1 MLNFSYIKFCIL
13 IAFFSF
19 IAFYQKMNIP
29 SWLTRE
35 NIQMIVIVI
44 ITFGVHYYFITN
56 RLTDGQSEKPLE
68 EESGDDTVI
77 LEQNTQA

>member
-1 MLNFSYIKFCIL
+1 MD
-13 IAFFSF
+13 
-19 IAFYQKMNIP
+19 IP
-29 SWLTRE
+29 SWFNRE

-56 RLTDGQSEKPLE
+56 RLTDGQSEVPLE
-68 EESGDDTVI
+68 GESGEDTVI